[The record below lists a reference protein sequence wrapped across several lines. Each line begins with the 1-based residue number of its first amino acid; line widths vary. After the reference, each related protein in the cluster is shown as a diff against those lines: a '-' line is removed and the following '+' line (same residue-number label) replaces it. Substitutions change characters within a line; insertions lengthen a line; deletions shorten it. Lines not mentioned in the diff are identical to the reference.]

1 MNVIICDDD
10 NLFVYELKAIV
21 EPIFEAE
28 YPETNIYCFNNGFE
42 LFDWY
47 INEGSTIDILYIDV
61 KMPGY
66 NGLEI
71 IEKLQRAGC
80 TCLTVF
86 ISSYQSYAI
95 DTFDYNI
102 YQYLLKPL
110 KTEKLV
116 SVTKKLLC
124 LYKKKYN
131 KIKLLQKDQHIYL
144 SIDQIISIETNLRKL
159 ICHTVE
165 GDFNVAAKISQ
176 LEKELSP
183 FNFLRTHKSYL
194 INMDKVVY
202 YSHYTFYMQMGIT
215 ADISRTRKTDIIAKY
230 NNFVL
235 KKIIH

>member
-10 NLFVYELKAIV
+10 NSFVHELKNLI
-21 EPIFEAE
+21 EPLFEAE
-28 YPETNIYCFNNGFE
+28 YPGANVYCFNNGFE

-61 KMPGY
+61 EMPGY

-71 IEKLQRAGC
+71 IKKLQHAGC

-95 DTFDYNI
+95 DTFDYNVN
-102 YQYLLKPL
+102 QYLLKPI
-110 KTEKLV
+110 KSEKII
-116 SVTKKLLC
+116 SVTKKLLY

-131 KIKLLQKDQHIYL
+131 KIELLQKDQHIYL
-144 SIDQIISIETNLRKL
+144 SIDQIISFETNSRKL

-165 GDFNVAAKISQ
+165 GDFNTTAKISQ
-176 LEKELSP
+176 LEKELLP
-183 FNFLRTHKSYL
+183 FGFLRTHKSYL

-202 YSHYTFYMQMGIT
+202 YRHYTFYMQMGII
-215 ADISRTRKTDIIAKY
+215 AEISRTRKPAIIAKY
-230 NNFVL
+230 NNFIF